1 MFELSVAFRD
11 LDSQCIDLAQAVLEA
26 WRVGLMGQLAQA
38 AELCSGDQLLV
49 ESAGQHLRQQSL
61 LIVLAVPVKIA
72 ERRR

>member
-1 MFELSVAFRD
+1 
-11 LDSQCIDLAQAVLEA
+11 
-26 WRVGLMGQLAQA
+26 MGQLAQA

-72 ERRR
+72 ECRR